1 MDDVG
6 TRFAHDNAIP
16 GTRALN
22 NNLALLVR
30 VRYKDKFQ
38 DLHERFF
45 DVTFEQKEIDDD
57 LGQALFANR
66 EKLLEAGFV
75 VDVRGITVSRLAEV
89 WSSLRHLE
97 TTQQALW
104 QRLERLRWEA

>member
-1 MDDVG
+1 M
-6 TRFAHDNAIP
+6 
-16 GTRALN
+16 N